1 MNQYIELLTLLLQNA
16 VIANFEYWSEFIIR
30 IQRDAATNDPTL
42 QAWFGELRIPPLF
55 CLRLRSKWWIGEE
68 QNWEMLVRQFPI
80 KGVSPISVEAPL
92 QASTLLMML
101 ENRISAVRVNE
112 KSDLTLVLSDGR
124 LLTAVGTGGEWE
136 ESWFLEL
143 PVDDPDRDKWS
154 IVCDSQGSIGGR
166 FPKPTDTR

>member
-1 MNQYIELLTLLLQNA
+1 MNRYIELLTLLLQDA

-30 IQRDAATNDPTL
+30 IQRDGAKKHPAL
-42 QAWFGELRIPPLF
+42 EALFGELRIPPLF
-55 CLRLRSKWWIGEE
+55 CLRLRGKWWIGEE
-68 QNWEMLVRQFPI
+68 QSWETSVQQFPI
-80 KGVSPISVEAPL
+80 KGVSPMPLEAPL

-101 ENRISAVRVNE
+101 DNQISAVRVNE

-124 LLTAVGTGGEWE
+124 LLTVQGKGGEWE

-154 IVCDSQGSIGGR
+154 IVCDSQGSISGR
-166 FPKPTDTR
+166 FPRPVKSK